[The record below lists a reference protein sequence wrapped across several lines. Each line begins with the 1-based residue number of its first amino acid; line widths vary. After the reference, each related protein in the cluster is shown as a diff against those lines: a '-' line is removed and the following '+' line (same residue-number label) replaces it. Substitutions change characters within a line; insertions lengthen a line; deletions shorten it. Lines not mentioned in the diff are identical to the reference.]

1 MDSFHYHGDLE
12 QLPLSAILFWPN
24 DEKSATLSKARVNQ
38 LKKYRML
45 QPTSVMDDLMAFVLR
60 VRNLVDGI
68 GALLAGITA
77 SLTVLVFL
85 LSSQLRKRE
94 MRTLERLGCS
104 RFFVLGLYLS
114 EFAVVF
120 GLAILLAAAGVFS
133 ARWLLSDLLPSLV

>member
-1 MDSFHYHGDLE
+1 
-12 QLPLSAILFWPN
+12 
-24 DEKSATLSKARVNQ
+24 
-38 LKKYRML
+38 
-45 QPTSVMDDLMAFVLR
+45 
-60 VRNLVDGI
+60 
-68 GALLAGITA
+68 

-94 MRTLERLGCS
+94 MRTMERLGCS